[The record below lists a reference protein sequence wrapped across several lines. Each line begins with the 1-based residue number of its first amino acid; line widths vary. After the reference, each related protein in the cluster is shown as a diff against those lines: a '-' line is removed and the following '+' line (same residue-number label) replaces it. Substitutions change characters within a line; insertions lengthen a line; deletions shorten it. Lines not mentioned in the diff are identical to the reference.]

1 MTTRPGAA
9 DAAAE
14 IAARTAGLRPDVAI
28 VLGSGLAPL
37 ADQVEDAVAIPYD
50 ALPGWPAVGVE
61 GHGGQ
66 LVVGHL
72 EGRTVAV
79 LKGRAHYYEH
89 GRADVMAAPIETL
102 ARAGVG
108 TLLLTN
114 AAGSL
119 HSGMGPGRL
128 MLITDHINWSGM
140 NPLIGA
146 AGSARFVDM
155 TGAYDKNLQAA
166 MRSAAARAGIAL
178 AHGVYMWFSGP
189 SFETPAEIRMARLLG
204 ADAVGM
210 STVPEV
216 ILARS
221 MGLKVAAV
229 SAITNLGAGLSA
241 EALSHDHTQA
251 MAVRARADL
260 VALVRGALRD
270 MP

>member
-1 MTTRPGAA
+1 MTGTP
-9 DAAAE
+9 DAAE
-14 IAARTAGLRPDVAI
+14 AARIVERRIGDLCPDVAV

-37 ADQVEDAVAIPYD
+37 AGEVEGAVAIPYGD
-50 ALPGWPAVGVE
+50 LPGWPAVGVE
-61 GHGGQ
+61 GHGGE
-66 LVVGHL
+66 LVLGRL
-72 EGRTVAV
+72 EGRAVAV

-89 GRADVMAAPIETL
+89 GRADVMAAPIATL
-102 ARAGVG
+102 ARLGVR

-128 MLITDHINWSGM
+128 MLIRDHINWSGL

-146 AGSARFVDM
+146 SGGVRFVDM
-155 TGAYDKNLQAA
+155 TRAYDPGL
-166 MRSAAARAGIAL
+166 AAALRRAAETAGIAL
-178 AHGVYMWFSGP
+178 AEGVYMWFSGP

-216 ILARS
+216 ILARA
-221 MGLKVAAV
+221 MGLSVAAV
-229 SAITNLGAGLSA
+229 SAITNLGAGLS
-241 EALSHDHTQA
+241 EDALSHEHTQA

-260 VALVRGALRD
+260 IALLRGTLRE
-270 MP
+270 MS